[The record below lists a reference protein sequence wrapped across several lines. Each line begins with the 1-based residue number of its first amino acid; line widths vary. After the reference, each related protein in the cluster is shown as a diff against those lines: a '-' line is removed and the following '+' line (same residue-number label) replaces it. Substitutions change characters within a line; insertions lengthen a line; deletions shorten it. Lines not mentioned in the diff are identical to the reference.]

1 MNTKRQNTVK
11 LALLLMGNTNQT
23 EMSDNERM
31 YTKHLLEVDRYQKSN
46 HLPM

>member
-1 MNTKRQNTVK
+1 MNTKKQNTIK
-11 LALLLMGNTNQT
+11 LGLLLMGNTKT
-23 EMSDNERM
+23 EMSDNERR